1 MAGKRKRAS
10 FKKNLLLIAGLL
22 MGIVFLPTSVVL
34 FIGMLPTMACS
45 LMDRSKGR
53 MRTLSI
59 GAMNL
64 AGCTPFVLELWMKG
78 HTMENAV
85 AYITQP
91 RTIIVMYFA
100 AAIGY
105 VIEWG
110 MAGIIASMVGQRAKG
125 RLREIEKEQK
135 KLVER
140 WGPEVSGH
148 IQLDEEG
155 FPVENAVADESPALP
170 RK

>member
-1 MAGKRKRAS
+1 MAAKRRPS
-10 FKKNLLLIAGLL
+10 VKKNLLLIGGLL
-22 MGIVFLPTSVVL
+22 MAIVFLPTSVML

-45 LMDRSKGR
+45 LMDRSKGK

-64 AGCTPFVLELWMKG
+64 AGCMPFLLELWLKG
-78 HTMENAV
+78 HSMENAI
-85 AYITQP
+85 AHITQP
-91 RTIIVMYFA
+91 KTIIVMYFA

-110 MAGIIASMVGQRAKG
+110 MAGIIASMVGQRAKA
-125 RLREIEKEQK
+125 RLRDIEKEQK

-155 FPVENAVADESPALP
+155 FPVENAVADERPQLSG
-170 RK
+170 K